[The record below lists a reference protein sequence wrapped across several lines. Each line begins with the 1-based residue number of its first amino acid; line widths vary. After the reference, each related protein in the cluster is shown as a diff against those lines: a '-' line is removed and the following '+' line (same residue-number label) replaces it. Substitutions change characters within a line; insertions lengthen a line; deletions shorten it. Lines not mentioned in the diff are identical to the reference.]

1 HIVMNFKVGQAS
13 SLFWLLHKMN
23 GGVSTIELSLGV
35 HRQREP
41 GGASS
46 RGSGPTEVSPPVP
59 AERPSDP
66 EGDAA
71 TAEHIAGKE
80 KVGKARSL
88 IAEAE
93 ATQTAQKPD
102 TDAAKDSA
110 VAVELLVGDLVITKS
125 SKKKAKYDNQS
136 GEVISVSKNHI
147 KVLLKTGDSAGEHH
161 RFEKAN
167 VVKKE
172 NKPVVKR
179 PLQSEVSD
187 ADAKRQKAAELF
199 GADKLDDI

>member
-1 HIVMNFKVGQAS
+1 MYVNFWTLVFGLGAGFARRKDIGSWERKQAKRAC
-13 SLFWLLHKMN
+13 W
-23 GGVSTIELSLGV
+23 
-35 HRQREP
+35 
-41 GGASS
+41 
-46 RGSGPTEVSPPVP
+46 
-59 AERPSDP
+59 
-66 EGDAA
+66 
-71 TAEHIAGKE
+71 KE
-80 KVGKARSL
+80 K
-88 IAEAE
+88 AE

-199 GADKLDDI
+199 GADKLDDIKWQQNGAAKKRPVAVELADSFW